1 MAQRTFPAFDLTRLL
16 RTVFDPKPG
25 DRIGILIDLPDP
37 REAVGARFLSRP
49 ELTIQRYAHDV
60 FHLGLRDRVMAEL
73 GLKGGELFAYRVTG
87 GSNLD
92 LPDQAFTM
100 EGREVSLERDVYPS
114 FDILLCISTFS
125 ATAPLTAFARRFGFR
140 GATMHGVNEIIL
152 RTGLAVDYFEGWG

>member
-1 MAQRTFPAFDLTRLL
+1 MAQRNFPAFDLARLL

-37 REAVGARFLSRP
+37 REVVGGRFLTRP

-73 GLKGGELFAYRVTG
+73 GLKGGGLFAYKITG

-92 LPDQAFTM
+92 LPDQAFSVD
-100 EGREVSLERDVYPS
+100 GPEVSLEREVYPS
-114 FDILLCISTFS
+114 FDILLCVGL
-125 ATAPLTAFARRFGFR
+125 PKRF
-140 GATMHGVNEIIL
+140 L
-152 RTGLAVDYFEGWG
+152 R